1 MAFLVKQSKESRR
14 SSMKPIEIWMMRY
27 HDMKVLVAVPKV
39 KPGINYLTFTKDP
52 NRKGIIYSFDGDKV
66 MDECTVTS
74 NGKIKC
80 YEIPYHWLTEEEDKY
95 AKRVEDK
102 TTRTYKITIEELRYR

>member
-1 MAFLVKQSKESRR
+1 
-14 SSMKPIEIWMMRY
+14 MKPIEIWMMRY

-80 YEIPYHWLTEEEDKY
+80 YEVPYAWLTEEEDKY
-95 AKRVEDK
+95 AKRVEDS
-102 TTRTYKITIEELRYR
+102 TTRTYRITIEELRYR